1 VKPWRIA
8 LLALL
13 TAALGA
19 YLYFFELPKER
30 EESTK
35 AKLVDV
41 SADAVTGLTLVFPD
55 REIEL
60 TKADGHWAL
69 VKPIAGPADD
79 TAVGAMVTAITGSE
93 VQKTIDELPKNL
105 ADFGLDKPDPLVRM
119 VAGDRTLPPVKLGRT
134 TAVGGKAYAL
144 RGEEQKVLLVPSSTR
159 MGLDKKAED
168 LRDKRLVDFKD
179 DAVTKVTITRGDSV
193 VTLTKKDK
201 DTWTVQPGGYPADL
215 TEVRSYLSSLRSTRA
230 TGFADD
236 APSDLATFALD
247 APRLR
252 VSIYT
257 GGDKPEQEL
266 LIGKDFT
273 DKDQKR
279 SYAKRGDRPG
289 VVTVGDWTMRSLDKT
304 PGQLRDKTVLAF
316 DAALV
321 GKLTVERSDG
331 QGFTA
336 TRGDGAAWTLEGGGT
351 PKTAVLQRFIDD
363 VRDLRGSDIAAEPP
377 GDLAP
382 FGLDA
387 PALRITIADKQG
399 KDLGTLLVTKKDP
412 KYWAMRAGGPT
423 VFETRDYMYARL
435 DKKRSD
441 VLETGATAGA
451 KPLSIDVVPTPP
463 QQADD

>member
-8 LLALL
+8 LLALV

-60 TKADGHWAL
+60 KKTGGHWAL
-69 VKPIAGPADD
+69 VKPMAGPADD
-79 TAVGAMVTAITGSE
+79 TAVGTMVTTITGSE

-105 ADFGLDKPDPLVRM
+105 ADFGLDKPDPLVRV

-134 TAVGGKAYAL
+134 TAVGGKAYAQ
-144 RGEEQKVLLVPSSTR
+144 RGDEQKVLLVPSSTR

-179 DAVTKVTITRGDSV
+179 DAVTKVTITRGDTV
-193 VTLTKKDK
+193 VTLSKKDK
-201 DTWTVQPGGYPADL
+201 DTWTVDPGGYPADL
-215 TEVRSYLSSLRSTRA
+215 TEIRSYLSSLRSTRA

-236 APSDLATFALD
+236 DPKDLLTYGLD

-252 VSIYT
+252 VAIYA
-257 GGDKPEQEL
+257 GGDTPAQEM
-266 LIGKDFT
+266 LIGKDFK
-273 DKDQKR
+273 DKDQNR

-289 VVTVGDWTMRSLDKT
+289 VVTVGDWTARSLDKT
-304 PGQLRDKTVLAF
+304 PAQLRDKVVLAF
-316 DAALV
+316 DPALV

-336 TRGDGAAWTLEGGGT
+336 TRGDGATWTLDGGGT
-351 PKTAVLQRFIDD
+351 SKNAVLQRFLDD
-363 VRDLRGSDIAAEPP
+363 LRDLRGSDIAAEPP

-387 PALRITIADKQG
+387 PALRIAIADKQG
-399 KDLGTLLVTKKDP
+399 QDLGTLLITKKDA
-412 KYWAMRAGGPT
+412 KFYAMRAGGPT

-435 DKKRSD
+435 DKKRGD
-441 VLETGATAGA
+441 LLEGAATAGE
-451 KPLSIDVVPTPP
+451 KPLRVDVVPTPP
-463 QQADD
+463 QQGDD